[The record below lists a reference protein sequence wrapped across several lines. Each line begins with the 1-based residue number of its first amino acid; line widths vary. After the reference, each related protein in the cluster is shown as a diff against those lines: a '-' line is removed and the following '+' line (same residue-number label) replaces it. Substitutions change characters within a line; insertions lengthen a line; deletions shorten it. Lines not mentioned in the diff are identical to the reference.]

1 MKTTTTPNL
10 KPGDPLYYVTLG
22 GEVVPCTITNT
33 DETFVTF
40 VPDEGPAVQS
50 KVLVSVFGEMARLF
64 TDREKAE
71 TFARNEER
79 EL

>member
-22 GEVVPCTITNT
+22 GEVVPCTI
-33 DETFVTF
+33 TFVTF